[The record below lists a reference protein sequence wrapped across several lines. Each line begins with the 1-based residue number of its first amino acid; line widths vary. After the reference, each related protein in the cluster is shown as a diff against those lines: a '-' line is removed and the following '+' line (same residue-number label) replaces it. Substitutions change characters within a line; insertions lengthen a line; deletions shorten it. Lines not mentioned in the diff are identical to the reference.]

1 MNALKIADFR
11 DRVTLLA
18 SSATVDSELNRIE
31 TVAPVKTV
39 WANVKVKNSVIDSTP
54 AGTRPEIRYTITI
67 RKQKLAS
74 YDHVAYKGRVLKL
87 TAPAYEVDNKYIVFE
102 AVETV
107 GKECKLTT
115 VPEGCLGTG
124 AASCCGRA

>member
-39 WANVKVKNSVIDSTP
+39 WANVKVKNSVTDSTP
-54 AGTRPEIRYTITI
+54 SGTRPEIRYTITI

-107 GKECKLTT
+107 GWKQC
-115 VPEGCLGTG
+115 V
-124 AASCCGRA
+124 ASFELHKA